1 MTAGPSHLLM
11 EPGHTARLAV
21 TDIGTKP
28 LAVTGSVV
36 KAGETGTRC
45 VPAPGV
51 VAGITVSP
59 EHMSIAPGHTPGRR
73 TGPCTANRASRSG
86 SNPQP

>member
-36 KAGETGTRC
+36 KAGEAPPAGGRSIPP
-45 VPAPGV
+45 VPA
-51 VAGITVSP
+51 
-59 EHMSIAPGHTPGRR
+59 
-73 TGPCTANRASRSG
+73 
-86 SNPQP
+86 